1 MYRKKISDA
10 YTTFFNEAFTI
21 YESSFPQEER
31 RGREQQV
38 ALLQDNR
45 YNFELIVQG
54 DRCIGIFL
62 WWLIGDYRY
71 IEHFAIH
78 PDVRNAGIG
87 RSIISEFITQS
98 EMPVVLEVEKPTD
111 SLTIRRIYFYK
122 RQGFQYAD
130 CDYAHPPFVA
140 HSPFVQLRLMS
151 FPHVFDEDDVA
162 CFIDTTHPIVH
173 RVYFEDLHRL

>member
-1 MYRKKISDA
+1 MFRKKISDA
-10 YTTFFNEAFTI
+10 YTTFFSEAFTI

-31 RGREQQV
+31 RGREQQI
-38 ALLQDNR
+38 ALLQDNQ

-78 PDVRNAGIG
+78 PAVRNAGIG
-87 RSIISEFITQS
+87 RSVISEFIAQS
-98 EMPVVLEVEKPTD
+98 EIPVVLEVEKPTD
-111 SLTIRRIYFYK
+111 SLTIRRIDFYK

-130 CDYAHPPFVA
+130 CEYAHPPFVA

-162 CFIDTTHPIVH
+162 RFIDTTHPIVH